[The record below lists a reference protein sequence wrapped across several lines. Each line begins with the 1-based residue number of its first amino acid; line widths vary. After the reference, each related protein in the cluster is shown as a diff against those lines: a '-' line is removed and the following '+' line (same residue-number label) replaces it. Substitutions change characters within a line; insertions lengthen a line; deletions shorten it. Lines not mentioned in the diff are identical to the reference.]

1 MEKPGKAYYMM
12 GCVRV
17 CGGVCYVMKMAAG
30 ATRSLENSNFGAIP
44 RGSGAFAAD
53 GLSFT
58 HTRHTWSQRCSSPSA
73 AGAAFVAVAYPFPS
87 KPSDFYAQL
96 DSTYQP

>member
-1 MEKPGKAYYMM
+1 M
-12 GCVRV
+12 GGCDVI
-17 CGGVCYVMKMAAG
+17 KMAAG

-87 KPSDFYAQL
+87 KPSNFYAQL